1 MIIHDSINV
10 LTLNVCRLNSYSRI
24 DQVHNLS
31 LWYEITVAVL
41 TKTEISHDIAS
52 IFNIEGYSVICAS
65 PFTTGPRGK
74 EAGLI
79 ILVSNDIATYTI
91 ARSDIHDKS
100 DTISTIVYLFMWM
113 ARLSR

>member
-41 TKTEISHDIAS
+41 TETEISHELAKTFS
-52 IFNIEGYSVICAS
+52 IEGYTAFCPPS
-65 PFTTGPRGK
+65 FTTGLIGK
-74 EAGLI
+74 EASLL
-79 ILVSNDIATYTI
+79 ILVSNEFANTF
-91 ARSDIHDKS
+91 S
-100 DTISTIVYLFMWM
+100 
-113 ARLSR
+113 LSMPV

>member
-41 TKTEISHDIAS
+41 TETEISHELAKTFS
-52 IFNIEGYSVICAS
+52 IEGYTV
-65 PFTTGPRGK
+65 FWG
-74 EAGLI
+74 
-79 ILVSNDIATYTI
+79 VS
-91 ARSDIHDKS
+91 
-100 DTISTIVYLFMWM
+100 
-113 ARLSR
+113 LSFYFYFYF